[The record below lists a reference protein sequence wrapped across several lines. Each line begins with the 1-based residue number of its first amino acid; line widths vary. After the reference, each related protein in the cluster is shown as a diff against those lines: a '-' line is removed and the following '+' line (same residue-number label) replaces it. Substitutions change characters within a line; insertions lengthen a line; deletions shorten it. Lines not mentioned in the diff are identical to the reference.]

1 MVKDRFGEKHPNS
14 NRVFQYTK
22 DNIIVAEYGSVAEAI
37 RQTGIANISYC
48 ANGKRKTA
56 GGYKWKYKE

>member
-1 MVKDRFGEKHPNS
+1 MEIWKDVPGYVE
-14 NRVFQYTK
+14 
-22 DNIIVAEYGSVAEAI
+22 
-37 RQTGIANISYC
+37 TGIANISYC